1 MQSENVQKSIKK
13 QESTKIQTKAKTAIK
28 MRNTCGTRIVKL
40 FGISVLKYKIETGYQ
55 VKNNK
60 IIKIKYYDA
69 YVVKNLNPLVQTATT
84 TKRAYISGNKVYTK
98 GIFYYKVGP
107 IKGMS
112 VQIGNIVGQLISYPN
127 SSAKVSYWR
136 E

>member
-1 MQSENVQKSIKK
+1 
-13 QESTKIQTKAKTAIK
+13 